1 MDNKLKAELAFA
13 FSQLREDDLEKVP
26 KHIRNEIVLGFDEET
41 FNSFDCEKPFTEQDL
56 SEEALEILANIFD
69 END

>member
-13 FSQLREDDLEKVP
+13 FSQLREDDLEKIP
-26 KHIRNEIVLGFDEET
+26 NHIRHEIVMGFDEET
-41 FNSFDCEKPFTEQDL
+41 FNSFDSEKPFTEQDL